1 LFETLAGRYGKYSET
16 QKEIFFETFFWRI
29 DKTNQVSMKTAT
41 HLIVVEYL
49 DLTAH
54 EWSKKKSPSREKKAG
69 ATQKTRALS
78 FDEPTA

>member
-1 LFETLAGRYGKYSET
+1 
-16 QKEIFFETFFWRI
+16 
-29 DKTNQVSMKTAT
+29 MKTAT

-69 ATQKTRALS
+69 ASQKTRALS